1 MDVVARG
8 REAVVLDAGPG
19 LVLRRYLDGRDT
31 TAEVALH
38 RHLGAHGYPV
48 PQLLRQE
55 PGGML
60 LERVAGPTLLEAL
73 LAGTTTAPRAAAT
86 LARLHHDLH
95 LLPPPPGSPA
105 GTCVVHLDL
114 HPANVLL
121 SARGPVVVDWAS
133 GGVGHRDTDV
143 GHTAVVLAAAVL
155 FGVDAEA
162 GDAGAHDVPA
172 ALVRDLFEAFLAA
185 DHGADPAARLD
196 EVAEH
201 RTRFSMPAPVVEA
214 ATALVRD
221 ASPRAR
227 R

>member
-38 RHLGAHGYPV
+38 RHVGAHGYPV
-48 PQLLRQE
+48 PQVLRQE

-60 LERVAGPTLLEAL
+60 LERVVGPTLLEAL
-73 LAGTTTAPRAAAT
+73 LAGTTTAAQAAAV

-95 LLPPPPGSPA
+95 LLPAPPGSLA

-121 SARGPVVVDWAS
+121 SPSGPVVIDWAS
-133 GGVGHRDTDV
+133 GRPGHRDTDV

-155 FGVDAEA
+155 FGVDGEA

-172 ALVRDLFEAFLAA
+172 ALVRDMFEAFLAA

-201 RTRFSMPAPVVEA
+201 RARYSMPARVVEA
-214 ATALVRD
+214 ATALVRQ
-221 ASPRAR
+221 AAGA
-227 R
+227 